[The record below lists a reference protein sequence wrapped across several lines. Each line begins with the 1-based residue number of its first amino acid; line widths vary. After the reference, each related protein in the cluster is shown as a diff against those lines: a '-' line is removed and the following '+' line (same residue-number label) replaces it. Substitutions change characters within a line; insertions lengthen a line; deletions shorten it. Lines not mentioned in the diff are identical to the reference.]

1 MGMDG
6 FSRRPGT
13 GEQHGS
19 KAMSYTVL
27 ARKYRPE
34 TFEDVV
40 GQEWISRTLVNAI
53 RKGRVAH
60 AFLFSGPRGV
70 GKTSMARILSKA
82 LNCKEGPTDKP
93 CLTCDHCVGINRG
106 NDVDVVEID
115 AASNR
120 GIDHIRALRENVRY
134 APVSS
139 RHKIYIIDEVH
150 MLTTES
156 FNALLKTLEEP
167 PEHVKFIFATT
178 EPQKMPETVRSRCQ
192 CFDFRRITQA
202 DITARLQGIADHESI
217 DCDTGVLQRIA
228 VLSRGGLR
236 DAESLLDQIAS
247 LEEGRA
253 TFEAL
258 NALTGRLSPGD
269 VGDLVDAI
277 LAEDVSSILAFVDK
291 VFASGTQGEDLLKDL
306 IDYWRALMLGAAGSV
321 KEVAELL
328 PGLEARCAEQAGKT
342 DLDRIL
348 ICLQIALET
357 LRKGRWFDDERIL
370 TEMALLKMARISQ
383 TLGISDA
390 LDSLGTGQPPR
401 ANKRA
406 RGSAPLQPP
415 PRRPAGGG
423 KSPASGGPEPGPKAV
438 GKAPGPGSPGP
449 EVSNPASGSMPRGT
463 AEMSISGFQ
472 KILGELEK
480 DSKSLAAYLRGLQV
494 RHAGS
499 NAFELVLPQ
508 EGASSLF
515 KPDSPEV
522 KQKLRDASRNVFDRP
537 FEFTFSREKCSGR
550 EDLPPI
556 VKKTQDL
563 FEGDLL

>member
-1 MGMDG
+1 
-6 FSRRPGT
+6 
-13 GEQHGS
+13 
-19 KAMSYTVL
+19 MSYTVL

-34 TFEDVV
+34 TFKDVV
-40 GQEWISRTLVNAI
+40 GQEWISRTISNAI

-82 LNCKEGPTDKP
+82 LNCKKGPTDRP
-93 CLTCDHCVGINRG
+93 CLKCDHCVGIARG

-150 MLTTES
+150 MLTMES

-192 CFDFRRITQA
+192 CYEFRRITQA
-202 DITARLQGIADHESI
+202 DITKRLQSIAERESI
-217 DCDTGVLQRIA
+217 ECDPGVLQRIA
-228 VLSRGGLR
+228 ILSRGGLR

-258 NALTGRLSPGD
+258 NSLTGRLSPND

-277 LAEDVSSILAFVDK
+277 LDEDVSGILDFVDR
-291 VFASGTQGEDLLKDL
+291 VFSAGTQGEDLLKDL
-306 IDYWRALMLGAAGSV
+306 IDYWRALMLGVAGSGR
-321 KEVAELL
+321 EVAEML
-328 PGLEARCAEQAGKT
+328 PGLEERCAGQAERT

-348 ICLQIALET
+348 VCLQIALET

-370 TEMALLKMARISQ
+370 TEMALLKMSRVSQ
-383 TLGISDA
+383 TMEISEA
-390 LDSLGTGQPPR
+390 LNSLGAGRAPRVKDASGPADPPR
-401 ANKRA
+401 SSPHRSGGKGGSRA
-406 RGSAPLQPP
+406 SAGPDSGKKGIGPDN
-415 PRRPAGGG
+415 RPARAG
-423 KSPASGGPEPGPKAV
+423 KGMPGPTA
-438 GKAPGPGSPGP
+438 GPGTQIR
-449 EVSNPASGSMPRGT
+449 AGT
-463 AEMSISGFQ
+463 LSSGFEL
-472 KILGELEK
+472 ILSELEK
-480 DSKSLAAYLRGLQV
+480 DSKSLASYLRGLQV
-494 RHAGS
+494 RPTS
-499 NAFELVLPQ
+499 NTAFELVLPP
-508 EGASSLF
+508 GCDSNLF
-515 KPDSPEV
+515 QPDSPEV
-522 KQKLRDASRNVFDRP
+522 RRKLAEASKNVFDRP
-537 FEFTFSREKCSGR
+537 YEFTFRKRESAGQD
-550 EDLPPI
+550 EIPPI
-556 VKKTQDL
+556 VRRTQDL